1 MPPLCPVKTIVLT
14 GVTRGLGRALLEE
27 FALLGHRVIGCSRT
41 RSGIE
46 ALQAEFPAPHY
57 FDIVDVAEDPQ
68 VQSWAR
74 HILAEFD
81 PPDLILNN
89 AGLMNPVGPLWSVSA
104 DDFRR
109 VMATNLEGIAN
120 VTRHFLPSM
129 IRRGSGVMVNFS
141 SGWGRTTDAGVAPYC
156 ASKWGVEGLSQA
168 LSQEVPPGMCI
179 AALNPGIIDTD
190 MLRSCWADNAGSFE
204 APSRWARRVAPWLLR
219 LGPLNNGQAL
229 TAPGVVT

>member
-1 MPPLCPVKTIVLT
+1 MKTIVLT

-41 RSGIE
+41 RSGID
-46 ALQAEFPAPHY
+46 ALRADFPAPHY
-57 FDIVDVAEDPQ
+57 FEIVDVAEDVQ

-89 AGLMNPVGPLWSVSA
+89 AGLMNPIGPLWSVSA

-109 VMATNLEGIAN
+109 VVATNLEGIAN

-141 SGWGRTTDAGVAPYC
+141 SGWDARPMRAWPPIARANG
-156 ASKWGVEGLSQA
+156 ASKASRRRF
-168 LSQEVPPGMCI
+168 PR
-179 AALNPGIIDTD
+179 
-190 MLRSCWADNAGSFE
+190 RS
-204 APSRWARRVAPWLLR
+204 RRVSASPR
-219 LGPLNNGQAL
+219 
-229 TAPGVVT
+229 